1 MMVCL
6 DSLLHCS
13 DDTISDLRLL
23 ILTNKLIM
31 TVGTISDLRYP
42 VLTNSDNDSQFIH
55 LIPYILCELLLLI
68 DKLIMTVDVISDLRY
83 PV

>member
-1 MMVCL
+1 
-6 DSLLHCS
+6 
-13 DDTISDLRLL
+13 
-23 ILTNKLIM
+23 M